1 MPRPP
6 HSRSPAPRSRFF
18 WLDGDLYYVSDRTDE
33 DLMAVRLLGEDRE
46 LALRM
51 LEENDIELESRLLG
65 GWS

>member
-1 MPRPP
+1 MPKPP
-6 HSRSPAPRSRFF
+6 HSRLAPPRSRFF

-51 LEENDIELESRLLG
+51 LEENEIELESRLLG
-65 GWS
+65 GWF